1 MAKSDQHCDIKEV
14 VVGREIADSVEEEEG
29 SSGRG
34 VT

>member
-1 MAKSDQHCDIKEV
+1 MAKSDQHCDIKE